1 MSSIPKSDSVAELA
15 RFWDS
20 HDLTDLED
28 ELEEVTEPVFA
39 RRTESMLRV
48 ALAPDE
54 AEALHR
60 AAMRRGMAETD
71 LVREWVRERL
81 HPG

>member
-20 HDLTDLED
+20 HDLTDLES
-28 ELEEVTEPVFA
+28 ELEEVIEPVFG
-39 RRTESMLRV
+39 RRTESLLRV
-48 ALAPDE
+48 ALPPDE

-81 HPG
+81 HAG